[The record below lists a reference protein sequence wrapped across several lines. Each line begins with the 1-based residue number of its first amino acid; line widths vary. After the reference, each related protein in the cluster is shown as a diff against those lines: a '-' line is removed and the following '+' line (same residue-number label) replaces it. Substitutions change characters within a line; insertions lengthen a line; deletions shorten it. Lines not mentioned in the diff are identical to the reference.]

1 MHVFRVV
8 ASKKF
13 SKTIYNAFT
22 TFFDSSRMYS
32 NLSMGIYPLGFILKN
47 LLQKFDVQ
55 NGVRSE
61 SEIIINNYREII
73 SSKGNDAMDVFWY
86 PALFFSPSFF
96 FSFFFFFFSTQ
107 RGWIYHFSMGEGK
120 KEKKKKYILKSIFG
134 SHLRVDGSRRFREQQ
149 WLDLSNCRIY
159 TIYFLT
165 NGKEKSDLRNIR
177 EFYCFFLFILG
188 QIHWSTIWKW
198 TGNVDTFDVWQAGSL
213 EIKFYLSLCIHRSSH
228 LD

>member
-1 MHVFRVV
+1 MMQWTSF
-8 ASKKF
+8 
-13 SKTIYNAFT
+13 
-22 TFFDSSRMYS
+22 
-32 NLSMGIYPLGFILKN
+32 GIRL
-47 LLQKFDVQ
+47 
-55 NGVRSE
+55 
-61 SEIIINNYREII
+61 
-73 SSKGNDAMDVFWY
+73 
-86 PALFFSPSFF
+86 
-96 FSFFFFFFSTQ
+96 FSFLRRSSSLFSS
-107 RGWIYHFSMGEGK
+107 FSFQLNADEYVISRWGRGK
-120 KEKKKKYILKSIFG
+120 KKKKKKYILKSIFG